1 MHASMANSISFSSAI
16 PVEIITGFP
25 FEATNSIRGISVIS
39 NEAILYAGTFNVSKK
54 SMEEV
59 LQKSLKKYNKMYFL
73 ILYFLISF

>member
-1 MHASMANSISFSSAI
+1 MANSISFSSAI
-16 PVEIITGFP
+16 PVDIIIGFP